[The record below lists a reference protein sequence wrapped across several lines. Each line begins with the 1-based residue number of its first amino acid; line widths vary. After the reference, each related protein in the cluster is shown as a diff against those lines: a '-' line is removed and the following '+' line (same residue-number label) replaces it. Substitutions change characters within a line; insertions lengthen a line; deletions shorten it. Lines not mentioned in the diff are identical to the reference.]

1 MTKQILFISLVLL
14 GLVQFS
20 FGQKTV
26 APSKQKLVSQLVT
39 TTEKFFPYEEFDEVI
54 EKTRTTFSRGMEE
67 EIGADIERRIN
78 ASDKLSAEKKAEIK
92 AKIPALTRDISN
104 YVNVL
109 IGKNFKIKAWVKESA
124 AKRFTK
130 NFTVAELQKLNNFF
144 QSPNGKNTLLA
155 MNQALIY
162 GIRGEKDETNLV
174 DAEKFAKYAEK
185 LLMTKTGE
193 KFFNTLNKEVLND
206 VSLELDKFGDRFL
219 DELNESLEKKE
230 LNQIFAKFV
239 ADNIAS

>member
-20 FGQKTV
+20 FGQKAV

-39 TTEKFFPYEEFDEVI
+39 TTEKIFPYEEFDGMI
-54 EKTRTTFSRGMEE
+54 EKTRVTFSKGMEE

-78 ASDKLSAEKKAEIK
+78 ASDKFSAEKKAEIK

-124 AKRFTK
+124 AKHFAK

-144 QSPNGKNTLLA
+144 QSSNGQNTLLA
-155 MNQALIY
+155 MNQALTY
-162 GIRGEKDETNLV
+162 GIRSEKDETNLV
-174 DAEKFAKYAEK
+174 DADKFAKYAEK

-193 KFFNTLNKEVLND
+193 KFFKTLNKDILND
-206 VSLELDKFGDRFL
+206 VSAELDKFGDRFL
-219 DELNESLEKKE
+219 DELKESLEKKE
-230 LNQIFAKFV
+230 LNQMFVKFV